1 MPLVSNQRSF
11 FDQFETFELPPLD
24 NDHREGAADQSMKS
38 LGHGNLWSVRNESGS
53 LSTRLFFFRILAIGW
68 AKISHELSLFTVGHH
83 PQKTLFYPFKIVCI

>member
-38 LGHGNLWSVRNESGS
+38 LGHGNL
-53 LSTRLFFFRILAIGW
+53 
-68 AKISHELSLFTVGHH
+68 
-83 PQKTLFYPFKIVCI
+83 